1 LTPPVLAPRDLP
13 RAIGLLRAT
22 ALVVGTIIGAS
33 IFVQPSVISGEVPR
47 VSGMLLVW
55 AVAGALTLI
64 GALVTAELASAFP
77 RTGGVYVFLTEAFSP
92 LVGFL
97 WCWAMFWSMH
107 TGIIAALAMVFARYV
122 GHFVPLDA
130 DGLRIVAIVAIL
142 ALSAVNYVSVRQ
154 GSALQTTLTV
164 VKVAAIALVVA
175 LGAAYTL
182 GAIPGAEG
190 LTSAASVEAVRGV
203 VPSWGAFITA
213 LVAALFAYGGWHM
226 VTYAAGETIDPARTI
241 PRALLVGTLVV
252 TICYV
257 GVNGAYL
264 AVLPL
269 QTVASSTRVAAD
281 FADAVLGA
289 GGAAV
294 LSALV
299 IVSTLGSMT
308 GIILAGPRAYLSAA
322 EDGLFPHWVGAVH
335 PRFRTPHLAIAAQA
349 AWASVLVATGTYRAL
364 FTRVVYTEWI
374 FFGLMAAGI
383 FLLRRRPGYAPRYRA
398 WGYPVLPA
406 LFIAS
411 TVLIVVTQ
419 LVRQPVESVTGLLLV
434 LAGVPVYYFV
444 AGARRRSGN
453 ASEAATR
460 ASR

>member
-1 LTPPVLAPRDLP
+1 
-13 RAIGLLRAT
+13 
-22 ALVVGTIIGAS
+22 
-33 IFVQPSVISGEVPR
+33 

-64 GALVTAELASAFP
+64 GALITAELASAFP

-122 GHFVPLDA
+122 GHFVPLDGR
-130 DGLRIVAIVAIL
+130 GLRIVAIVAIL

-154 GSALQTTLTV
+154 GSALQATLTV
-164 VKVAAIALVVA
+164 IKVAAIALVVA
-175 LGAAYTL
+175 LGAAYVL
-182 GAIPGAEG
+182 GAIPGAADAA
-190 LTSAASVEAVRGV
+190 SAAAVETVRGV
-203 VPSWGAFITA
+203 VPSWSAFMTA

-226 VTYAAGETIDPARTI
+226 VTYTAGETIDPTRTI
-241 PRALLVGTLVV
+241 PRALIGGTLVV
-252 TICYV
+252 TACYI
-257 GVNGAYL
+257 GVNAAYV

-269 QTVASSTRVAAD
+269 QTVVSSNRVAAD

-289 GGAAV
+289 GGGTL

-308 GIILAGPRAYLSAA
+308 GIVLAGPRAYAA
-322 EDGLFPHWVGAVH
+322 AADDGLLPRWAGAVH
-335 PRFRTPHLAIAAQA
+335 ARYRTPHHAIAGQA
-349 AWASVLVATGTYRAL
+349 VWASVLVATGTYRAL

-374 FFGLMAAGI
+374 FFGLMAMGT
-383 FLLRRRPGYAPRYRA
+383 FLLRRRADYMPRYRA

-406 LFIAS
+406 IFVAS
-411 TVLIVVTQ
+411 TVLIVATQ
-419 LVRQPVESVTGLLLV
+419 LLRQPAESITGLLFV
-434 LAGVPVYYFV
+434 LAGVPVYYSTV
-444 AGARRRSGN
+444 GARRRSPDIAPDAG
-453 ASEAATR
+453 R
-460 ASR
+460 

>member
-1 LTPPVLAPRDLP
+1 VTDPRLSERAALP
-13 RAIGLLRAT
+13 RPIGLLRAT

-33 IFVQPSVISGEVPR
+33 IFVQPSVISGEVPTVR
-47 VSGMLLVW
+47 GMLLVW
-55 AVAGALTLI
+55 AVAGVLTLI
-64 GALVTAELASAFP
+64 GTLVTAELASAFP
-77 RTGGVYVFLTEAFSP
+77 RMGGVYVFLTEAYSP

-130 DGLRIVAIVAIL
+130 RGLRAVAIVAIL
-142 ALSAVNYVSVRQ
+142 ALSAVNYASVRQ
-154 GSALQTTLTV
+154 GSALQTALTV

-182 GAIPGAEG
+182 GAIPGAAG
-190 LTSAASVEAVRGV
+190 ATSAAAVEAVRGV

-226 VTYAAGETIDPARTI
+226 VTYAAGETVDPTRTI

-252 TICYV
+252 TACYI
-257 GVNGAYL
+257 GINAAYL

-269 QTVASSTRVAAD
+269 QTVVSSNRVAAD

-289 GGAAV
+289 GGAAL

-308 GIILAGPRAYLSAA
+308 GIILAGPRAYVSAA
-322 EDGLFPHWVGAVH
+322 DDGLLPRWVGAVH
-335 PRFRTPHLAIAAQA
+335 PRFRTPHHAIVAQA
-349 AWASVLVATGTYRAL
+349 VWASVLVATGTYRAL

-374 FFGLMAAGI
+374 FFGLMTVGT
-383 FLLRRRPGYAPRYRA
+383 FLLRQRADYAPRYRA

-406 LFIAS
+406 IFVAS
-411 TVLIVVTQ
+411 TILIVVTQ
-419 LVRQPVESVTGLLLV
+419 LLRQPAASITGLLFV
-434 LAGVPVYYFV
+434 LAGVPVYYLTV
-444 AGARRRSGN
+444 GARRRSPEV
-453 ASEAATR
+453 ASDAR
-460 ASR
+460 R

>member
-1 LTPPVLAPRDLP
+1 M
-13 RAIGLLRAT
+13 
-22 ALVVGTIIGAS
+22 VVGTIIGAS
-33 IFVQPSVISGEVPR
+33 IFVQPSVISGEVPT
-47 VSGMLLVW
+47 VGGMLLVW

-77 RTGGVYVFLTEAFSP
+77 RVGGVYVFLTEAFSP
-92 LVGFL
+92 LAGFL

-122 GHFVPLDA
+122 GYFVPLD
-130 DGLRIVAIVAIL
+130 DGGLRLVAVAAIA
-142 ALSAVNYVSVRQ
+142 ALSAINYVSVRQ

-164 VKVAAIALVVA
+164 IKVAAIALVIA
-175 LGAAYTL
+175 LGAAYAL
-182 GAIPGAEG
+182 GALPAAAPHATATAQTAE
-190 LTSAASVEAVRGV
+190 TARAV
-203 VPSWGAFITA
+203 VPSWDAFVTA

-226 VTYAAGETIDPARTI
+226 VTYAAGETVDPTRTI
-241 PRALLVGTLVV
+241 PRALLVGTLAV
-252 TICYV
+252 TVCYV
-257 GVNGAYL
+257 GVNAAYL

-269 QTVASSTRVAAD
+269 RTVVSSARVAAD
-281 FADAVLGA
+281 FADAVLGT

-322 EDGLFPHWVGAVH
+322 EDGLLPRWAGAVH

-349 AWASVLVATGTYRAL
+349 VWASVLVATGTYRAL

-383 FLLRRRPGYAPRYRA
+383 VLLRRRPGYAPRYRA

-406 LFIAS
+406 LFVAS
-411 TVLIVVTQ
+411 TVLIVATQ
-419 LVRQPVESVTGLLLV
+419 LVRRPAESVTGLLFV
-434 LAGVPVYYFV
+434 LAGVPVYYFI
-444 AGARRRSGN
+444 AGSRRRSSS